1 MLYDNITDA
10 AAYLRTKTALVPT
23 VGLILGSGLGA
34 LADAIEDPVEVPYS
48 EIPHFPRSNVVG
60 HKGSLVL
67 GTLRGCPVAVMQG
80 RYHYYEG
87 HGAQAITF
95 PIYVL
100 GRLGVK
106 TLIVTNACGG
116 IRPDFRP
123 GDLMLITDY
132 INLLGINPL
141 IGDND
146 DRLGPRFPDMT
157 EAFSKRLRALA
168 EQAAQEIGLAV
179 QSGVYALFNGPSFE
193 TAAEIRALSILGAD
207 AVGMSTVPETVV
219 ANYLGME
226 VLGLAC
232 ITNMA
237 TGLAREKHSHAEVL
251 RIANE
256 SGARLCRWVEAILS
270 GLA

>member
-1 MLYDNITDA
+1 MLYDEITEA
-10 AAYLRTKTALVPT
+10 AAYLRTKTQLRPT

-34 LADAIEDPVEVPYS
+34 LADAVEDRVEVPYS
-48 EIPHFPRSNVVG
+48 EIPHFPRSNVAG
-60 HKGSLVL
+60 HRGSLVL
-67 GTLRGCPVAVMQG
+67 GTLCGCPTAVMQG
-80 RYHYYEG
+80 RFHYYEG
-87 HGAQAITF
+87 HGAQRITF

-100 GRLGVK
+100 RRLGVQ

-116 IRPDFRP
+116 ICPELRP

-146 DRLGPRFPDMT
+146 ERLGPRFPDMT

-168 EQAAQEIGLAV
+168 AQAAEAISLPCR
-179 QSGVYALFNGPSFE
+179 SGVYAFYNGPSFE
-193 TAAEIRALSILGAD
+193 TAAEIRAFSILGAD
-207 AVGMSTVPETVV
+207 AVGMSTVPETIV